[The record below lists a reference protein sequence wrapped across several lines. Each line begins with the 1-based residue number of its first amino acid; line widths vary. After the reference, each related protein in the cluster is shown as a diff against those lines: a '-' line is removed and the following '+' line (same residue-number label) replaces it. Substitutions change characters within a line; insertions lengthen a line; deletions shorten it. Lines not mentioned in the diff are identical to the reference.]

1 MSVEK
6 SGLWK
11 EYEQFST
18 AAEHLVSNSFQV
30 PAVAIAIVTAL
41 SISGNVDLKHFGF
54 GILIG
59 VFLLSIWLGYYHS
72 TLNTYGL
79 HLVRIESELNSLDPD
94 SPERLTYYTSHVGQ
108 EIIGTNVY
116 GLLLVVLILVAFVVA
131 IRNIL
136 TMGTAPWIIWV
147 SSILFPLLSVLSF
160 SNIVRTEIR
169 VKRQKELILRNLT
182 EKRG

>member
-79 HLVRIESELNSLDPD
+79 HLVRIES
-94 SPERLTYYTSHVGQ
+94 SHVGQ

>member
-11 EYEQFST
+11 EYEQLST

-30 PAVAIAIVTAL
+30 PAVAVAIVTAL

-72 TLNTYGL
+72 TLNSYGL
-79 HLVRIESELNSLDPD
+79 HLVRIESELNNLNPD
-94 SPERLTYYTSHVGQ
+94 SPELTYYTSHVGH
-108 EIIGTNVY
+108 EVIGTNVY
-116 GLLLVVLILVAFVVA
+116 GLLVAVLIVVAFVVS

-136 TMGTAPWIIWV
+136 TLGTAPWIIWV
-147 SSILFPLLSVLSF
+147 SSVLFPLLSVLSF
-160 SNIVRTEIR
+160 SNIIRTEIR
-169 VKRQKELILRNLT
+169 VKKQKEQILRGLIK
-182 EKRG
+182 ERA